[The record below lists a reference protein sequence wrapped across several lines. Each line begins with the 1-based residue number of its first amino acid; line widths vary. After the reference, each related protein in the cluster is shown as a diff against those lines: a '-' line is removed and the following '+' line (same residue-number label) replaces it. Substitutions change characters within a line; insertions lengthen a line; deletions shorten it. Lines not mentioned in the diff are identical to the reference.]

1 MTLDPFATESEK
13 DPIRLRIE
21 RLGPFVSQDQSR
33 IFERILRATTLSG
46 LVNVTGWTR
55 DAVRILLTVLRDL
68 NQSTT
73 IKYGD
78 RYFTPVAYPK
88 GPMFE
93 ALVLTIT
100 EDEPW
105 LISDIE

>member
-1 MTLDPFATESEK
+1 MTLEPFAAESEK

-21 RLGPFVSQDQSR
+21 RLGCFVSQDQSR

-46 LVNVTGWTR
+46 LVDVTGWTR

-68 NQSTT
+68 NQPLTLRND
-73 IKYGD
+73 G
-78 RYFTPVAYPK
+78 RYFTTVSYPK

-93 ALVLTIT
+93 SLVLMIT
-100 EDEPW
+100 EEEPW
-105 LISDIE
+105 LISDVE

>member
-1 MTLDPFATESEK
+1 MTLDPFAAESEK

-21 RLGPFVSQDQSR
+21 RLGSFVSEDQSR

-55 DAVRILLTVLRDL
+55 DATRILLTVLRDL
-68 NQSTT
+68 NQPLT
-73 IKYGD
+73 IKNGD
-78 RYFTPVAYPK
+78 RYFTTVAYPK
-88 GPMFE
+88 GAMFE
-93 ALVLTIT
+93 ALVLTIS